1 MATRPVFI
9 PQSTAP
15 FAEEVNCE
23 FKWNGG
29 FALSQKRKNVR
40 AIHGEFLRGHP
51 DSKPLEISTKSE
63 NELGVALSAHN
74 LMKFVPSIG
83 RKVPL
88 ECVYHGGKLFSRSGR
103 HQELYDVPPIE
114 VKKRLAEVAE
124 GELLGFRFEGKDYP
138 LLPVTAFYDW
148 LYINALLENAEL
160 AEHVLEYDAFTDIA
174 YTPGKSMACQAR
186 TVAMFVSLYRLG
198 ILDRVRNFE
207 EYVEVVYL
215 RRKIEMLC

>member
-9 PQSTAP
+9 PQSAAP

-40 AIHGEFLRGHP
+40 AIHDEFLRHYP
-51 DSKPLEISTKSE
+51 ESRPLEISTKSE
-63 NELGVALSAHN
+63 IGLGVALSAHN
-74 LMKFVPSIG
+74 LMKFIPSIG
-83 RKVPL
+83 RNVPL

-124 GELLGFRFEGKDYP
+124 GELVGFRFEGKDYP
-138 LLPVTAFYDW
+138 LILTTAFYDW
-148 LYINALLENAEL
+148 LYLNALLENTEL

-186 TVAMFVSLYRLG
+186 TAAMFVSLYNLG
-198 ILDRVRNFE
+198 LLEHIRTFENF
-207 EYVEVVYL
+207 V
-215 RRKIEMLC
+215 